1 LFYQKT
7 HPPNRISEMAAND
20 TLDDIKSKGI
30 LWGFGVLSLV
40 IAVILLIL
48 GAWWGSEPGQFNIQD
63 EARKRVEES
72 KLETGH
78 HGQEATH
85 EPVANTPEEEIEVSE
100 MPIGYT
106 YTNTLAHIAE
116 VLLHKSGG
124 YITNDVAPPGVFLD
138 NISNWEYGA
147 LVMLRDATTA
157 LRNHFARDQS
167 QSAEDPDLA
176 IAEPYFYY
184 EHNSWALPSTEAEY
198 QKGIDALHKYMS
210 RLQKYGG
217 PIKKAQFYSRADNL
231 WQYTEVVIKRLGGL
245 STRLTAN
252 SAGGNYGPGLTVIEK
267 QAADEK
273 GTPVTKVSWLEID
286 DIFYEAR
293 GASWALLHIL
303 RAIKHDFA
311 DILLDKRA
319 MRTVDIMIKAM
330 ENALTPILS
339 PMILDGSGY
348 GLFANYSLTMANYIS
363 RANAAALDLRDIMN
377 RG

>member
-1 LFYQKT
+1 
-7 HPPNRISEMAAND
+7 MAAND
-20 TLDDIKSKGI
+20 TTEDIKSKGI
-30 LWGFGVLSLV
+30 LWGFGVFTLIV
-40 IAVILLIL
+40 VAVLIIL
-48 GAWWGSEPGQFNIQD
+48 GAWWGSEPGQFNIQE
-63 EARKRVEES
+63 EALRRAK
-72 KLETGH
+72 ETN
-78 HGQEATH
+78 TSNI
-85 EPVANTPEEEIEVSE
+85 PV
-100 MPIGYT
+100 GYT

-147 LVMLRDATTA
+147 LVMLRDATSA

-184 EHNSWALPSTEAEY
+184 ENDSWALPSTEAEY
-198 QKGIDALHKYMS
+198 QKGVESLHKYMS

-217 PIKKAQFYSRADNL
+217 NVKQAQFYSRADNL

-245 STRLTAN
+245 STRLAANTAGAN
-252 SAGGNYGPGLTVIEK
+252 LGPGLTELEK
-267 QAADEK
+267 QVAEQQ
-273 GTPVTKVSWLEID
+273 GTTVAKVTWLEID
-286 DIFYEAR
+286 DVFYEAR
-293 GASWALLHIL
+293 GAAWALLHIL
-303 RAIKHDFA
+303 RAIKYDFA

-330 ENALTPILS
+330 ENALQPILS
-339 PMILDGSGY
+339 PMILNGSGY
-348 GLFANYSLTMANYIS
+348 GLFANYSLTMANYIA